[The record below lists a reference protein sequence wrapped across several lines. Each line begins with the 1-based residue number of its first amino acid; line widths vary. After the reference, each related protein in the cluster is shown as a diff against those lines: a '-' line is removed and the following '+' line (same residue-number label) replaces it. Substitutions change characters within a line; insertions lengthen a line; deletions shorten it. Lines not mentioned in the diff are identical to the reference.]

1 MSVQPRFGKDA
12 DKNGLA
18 SLELADEVTE
28 DGQTRDPGLGL
39 GEKEQRVAPH
49 GLLAAFSSV

>member
-12 DKNGLA
+12 DKNRLA

-28 DGQTRDPGLGL
+28 DEQTRDPGLGW

-49 GLLAAFSSV
+49 GLLAAG